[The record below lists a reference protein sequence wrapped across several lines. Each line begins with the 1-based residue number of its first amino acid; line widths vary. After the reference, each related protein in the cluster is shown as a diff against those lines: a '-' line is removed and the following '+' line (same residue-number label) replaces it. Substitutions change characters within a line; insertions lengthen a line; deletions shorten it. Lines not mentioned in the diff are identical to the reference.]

1 MKIIHYLLIVLS
13 FNAIT
18 YSQEVIDQSQIN
30 YNTYGSLAFD
40 DLGQGFTTG
49 TNGTITKIEVLM
61 DCGSSFGC
69 TGQHYNLKLFNA
81 NNDFTPN
88 GNALFS
94 SINPGFN
101 GSNSVPVWESFVL
114 SNGPVVAPG
123 NKYVIV
129 LTDNGSNS
137 DFGFLQQT
145 TNPYPNGHG
154 MYRASNST
162 NAWNILSQQDFG
174 FKIWV
179 RNTLGI
185 NEEIFEK
192 DSIKV
197 YYDPFL
203 NTLKI
208 DSKIGF
214 NASLYDLTGREIM
227 NLDIIVGSNTF
238 NTTTLQKGIYI
249 FKSKESKIQF
259 SKKINI

>member
-1 MKIIHYLLIVLS
+1 MKALNFLIMACLTT
-13 FNAIT
+13 ALAQG
-18 YSQEVIDQSQIN
+18 QEVLDQSQTN

-49 TNGTITKIEVLM
+49 LSGNISKIEVMM

-69 TGQHYNLKLFNA
+69 SSQHFNLKLYSA

-94 SINPGFN
+94 ANNAGFN

-114 SNGPVVAPG
+114 TNGPSVSPG
-123 NKYVIV
+123 EKYVIV
-129 LTDNGSNS
+129 LTDYGSQS
-137 DFGFLQQT
+137 DFGFLQLT

-179 RNTLGI
+179 TNSLGI
-185 NEEIFEK
+185 DEEI
-192 DSIKV
+192 SNQQPIRA
-197 YYDPFL
+197 YQNQFL
-203 NTLKI
+203 NTLNI
-208 DSKIGF
+208 ESDRNF
-214 NASLYDLTGREIM
+214 NAALYDLTGREVLNFQISM
-227 NLDIIVGSNTF
+227 GRNIINTIG
-238 NTTTLQKGIYI
+238 LQKGIYI
-249 FKSKESKIQF
+249 LRSNSSEIQY
-259 SKKINI
+259 STKINL